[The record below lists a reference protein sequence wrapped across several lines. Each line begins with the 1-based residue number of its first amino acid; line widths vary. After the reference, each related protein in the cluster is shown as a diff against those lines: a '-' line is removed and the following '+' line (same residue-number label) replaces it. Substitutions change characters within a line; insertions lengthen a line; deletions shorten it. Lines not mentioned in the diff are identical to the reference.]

1 MDENDAD
8 IDDDFEPADSFV
20 GPIPGKVF
28 KTGSQGLGYYTDL
41 YAPPPEEEE
50 GQQDQKAEPTDPAA
64 SFALG
69 DYVQVHGL
77 ESEGGQRLNGNFGI
91 IAKSVPE
98 RERFEVRFSRHTVV
112 SLRPANLRLAD
123 AEWAR
128 GDQAR
133 LVRLHDPRAEPEL
146 KALNSCLG
154 RLLKRADARN
164 TWVVEVHGKEREV
177 RCQHLRVCS
186 KEVEAYWRELA
197 LDSGSQ
203 FFLALAV
210 LLTIAVLVESQ
221 LAVWNLTQL
230 RVGPIGAQAPG
241 DRLAWLGLAAVVV
254 SLSWF
259 CGVLYA
265 CYQMHASLKDPEVT
279 FPQISELGVGPFVSK
294 ALYRIGFTAVAAVLA
309 AMNLVHAELSLPH
322 LPGGRH
328 SFHGSEMIMYGMMAA
343 SGVALQGICLLQP
356 NLSMQTML
364 HGVGAMLFF
373 YGTWCHMGTA
383 EKLYLPTMPKAH
395 DTIETDEAA
404 LLAAAAESSALLK
417 HPVVA
422 LLVHVRH
429 KFLMRA
435 PAVLFVLPVL
445 AQLSDRMKITA
456 SAVVSPSMRS
466 TLGLVQWL
474 LVSDFVLIFI
484 SYGLE
489 IMAAAHIIMPQSD
502 L

>member
-1 MDENDAD
+1 MEENDYEV
-8 IDDDFEPADSFV
+8 DDDFEPADSFV
-20 GPIPGKVF
+20 GAIPGKVF
-28 KTGSQGLGYYTDL
+28 KTGPQGLGYYTDFN
-41 YAPPPEEEE
+41 AKPPSAEEE
-50 GQQDQKAEPTDPAA
+50 GQNQQAEEPDPAA
-64 SFALG
+64 TFALG

-77 ESEGGQRLNGNFGI
+77 ESEGGQRLNGNYGI
-91 IAKSVPE
+91 IAKHVPE

-123 AEWAR
+123 VEWAR

-154 RLLKRADARN
+154 RLLKRANTRN

-186 KEVEAYWRELA
+186 REVEAYWRELA
-197 LDSGSQ
+197 LGSGSQ
-203 FFLALAV
+203 FCLGLAV
-210 LLTIAVLVESQ
+210 LVTIGVLIEAQ
-221 LAVWNLTQL
+221 LAVWNLIQL

-259 CGVLYA
+259 AGVLYA
-265 CYQMHASLKDPEVT
+265 CYEMHASLKDPEVT
-279 FPQISELGVGPFVSK
+279 FPQISELGVGPFISK
-294 ALYRIGFTAVAAVLA
+294 AMYRIGFTAVASVLA
-309 AMNLVHAELSLPH
+309 AMNFVHAELCLPH

-328 SFHGSEMIMYGMMAA
+328 SLHGSEMIMYGMMAA
-343 SGVALQGICLLQP
+343 SGVAIQGICLLQP
-356 NLSMQTML
+356 NLSVQTML

-404 LLAAAAESSALLK
+404 LLVAAAEASSLLK
-417 HPVVA
+417 HPLVA
-422 LLVHVRH
+422 FLVHVRH

-435 PAVLFVLPVL
+435 PAALFVLPVL
-445 AQLSDRMKITA
+445 AQLSDRMKVTA

-474 LVSDFVLIFI
+474 LVSDFVLIFV

-489 IMAAAHIIMPQSD
+489 IMVAAHIILPQSD